1 MYKIAVIGDYGS
13 IYGFATLGLSI
24 CPVKTREEA
33 KNKLKQ
39 LAEGKYGIIYI
50 TEAVAA
56 EIKEEIEK
64 YQEQTLPAID
74 SDPGRVGQ
82 HRRRSRRRQK
92 DCGAGGRFRYSV
104 FTGIRKVG
112 NSSK

>member
-64 YQEQTLPAID
+64 YQEQTLPAIIQI
-74 SDPGRVGQ
+74 PGVSGNT
-82 HRRRSRRRQK
+82 
-92 DCGAGGRFRYSV
+92 GAGVYGV
-104 FTGIRKVG
+104 KKTVEQAVG
-112 NSSK
+112 SDILFSQE